1 MAVVLKR
8 KQETQLKSCYESC
21 LQIAEVP
28 NDIKNKS
35 VGVDGDIG
43 EIMEKL

>member
-1 MAVVLKR
+1 MNWENAFYVCINKGQA
-8 KQETQLKSCYESC
+8 K
-21 LQIAEVP
+21 VP

-43 EIMEKL
+43 EVIEKL